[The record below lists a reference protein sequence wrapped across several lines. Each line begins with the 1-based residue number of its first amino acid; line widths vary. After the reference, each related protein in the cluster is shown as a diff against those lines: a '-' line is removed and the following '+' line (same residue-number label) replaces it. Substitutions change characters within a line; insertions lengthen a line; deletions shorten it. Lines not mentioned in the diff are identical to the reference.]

1 MSSRLIDPLAAARED
16 EANRQMALAG
26 SPVRFCFHSDA
37 TMETTIGL
45 GTRRSCDY
53 CSATAFAVS
62 GNALPPMEP
71 WAYLPD
77 GYTAHGR
84 PPLTRQ

>member
-26 SPVRFCFHSDA
+26 SPVRFCFHADA
-37 TMETTIGL
+37 TMDAAPGL
-45 GTRRSCDY
+45 VRRSCDY
-53 CSATAFAVS
+53 CDAAVVASS
-62 GNALPPMEP
+62 GEQVPQMGP
-71 WAYLPD
+71 WAYVPD